1 MTATLEQLVKVCSQL
16 AEGVLR
22 YLTQLGNNLDQ
33 TNWSCGGE
41 WIKASDIAIEP
52 FVLTMRWRGPPL
64 RQSPECEGPETFEEK
79 HSPMDEIEAE
89 RYLGQMGIGLRADAL
104 ITVNEQCGSIRII
117 EFFTSRIRIRFTL
130 HEIRLPHRIHQR
142 PAQAEDVVRASRV
155 CCSAGS

>member
-1 MTATLEQLVKVCSQL
+1 MTATLEQLVKVRSQL
-16 AEGVLR
+16 AEGVIR
-22 YLTQLGNNLDQ
+22 YLTQLGTNLDQ

-52 FVLTMRWRGPPL
+52 FVLTMRWRGAPL
-64 RQSPECEGPETFEEK
+64 RQSPEYEGPETLEGK
-79 HSPMDEIEAE
+79 HSPRGEIEAE

-104 ITVNEQCGSIRII
+104 IIVDEQCGSIRII
-117 EFFTSRIRIRFTL
+117 GFFVSRTRISFTP

-142 PAQAEDVVRASRV
+142 SAQAEDVVREPRM